1 MKNQTI
7 KNDPA
12 DRSDKAKI
20 ELFKRLCS
28 LWWSYRDSNPGPLQ
42 CECSAL
48 SQLSYSPSV
57 SRHGRHGG
65 TDILCLARVAASM
78 LGLRTVVWQRK
89 AGVDAVRVH
98 PGFNGWGTKAP
109 LLD

>member
-12 DRSDKAKI
+12 DRSDKATS
-20 ELFKRLCS
+20 ELIKRLRS
-28 LWWSYRDSNPGPLQ
+28 LWWSCGDSNPRPLQ

-48 SQLSYSPSV
+48 PAELQPQA

-65 TDILCLARVAASM
+65 TGILCLAVALSSM
-78 LGLRTVVWQRK
+78 N
-89 AGVDAVRVH
+89 AD
-98 PGFNGWGTKAP
+98 
-109 LLD
+109 